1 MRTSLIGI
9 FVELMIIIAYVV
21 GLSGI
26 RITMDAPRF
35 WGLLVL
41 IIASFIN
48 GYMSRRGK

>member
-1 MRTSLIGI
+1 MTVI
-9 FVELMIIIAYVV
+9 FVELMIIIAYAI

-26 RITMDAPRF
+26 GITLDTSRF

-41 IIASFIN
+41 IIASFVN